1 MRQFRLASIV
11 ATVAVVVGLL
21 TTAVLYAQR
30 TPDDREGGPPQGRGG
45 FTRGGGF
52 QMQAMIQRAVHGSW
66 AFVSFELGVS
76 DEKLV
81 ELRGVYQKN
90 WEGAKETLDKLEDTE
105 PDGRRELMQSVMVS
119 QRELREHVKVAL
131 TDEQGAKLDEW
142 YERQRQGAM
151 RGGGGGGRGGGRGPD
166 GRGDRGGRPRER

>member
-1 MRQFRLASIV
+1 MRQFRSASIV
-11 ATVAVVVGLL
+11 ATVAVLVGLL

-30 TPDDREGGPPQGRGG
+30 MPGDHEGAPPQGQGG
-45 FTRGGGF
+45 FSRGF
-52 QMQAMIQRAVHGSW
+52 SFDPTVMIERAVHGSW

-76 DEKLV
+76 DEKLI

-90 WEGAKETLDKLEDTE
+90 WEGAKATLEQIGDME
-105 PDGRRELMQSVMVS
+105 PDARRELMQGVMQS

-131 TDEQGAKLDEW
+131 TDKQGAKLDEW

-151 RGGGGGGRGGGRGPD
+151 RGGGGRPGE
-166 GRGDRGGRPRER
+166 RGDRSRGR

>member
-1 MRQFRLASIV
+1 MRCFRSASIFV
-11 ATVAVVVGLL
+11 TVAVFMGFL
-21 TTAVLYAQR
+21 TTAFLYAQR
-30 TPDDREGGPPQGRGG
+30 TPDDHEGPPPQGRSG
-45 FTRGGGF
+45 FGRGFGF
-52 QMQAMIQRAVHGSW
+52 DPTVMIQRAVHGSW

-90 WEGAKETLDKLEDTE
+90 WEGTKKMLEQIGDTE
-105 PDGRRELMQSVMVS
+105 PDARRELMQGVMQS

-142 YERQRQGAM
+142 YERQRQGTM
-151 RGGGGGGRGGGRGPD
+151 RGVGGHTGA
-166 GRGDRGGRPRER
+166 RGDRSRGR